1 VSRYILFFLPFAV
14 IAVFALMAA
23 RDRRRNRDSGS
34 LGFVQRN
41 GVALSTYLLLAVGF
55 WTIMIIVLPQLY
67 MIEYSFRP
75 NLTAAQTGGPKDVYT
90 LANYRYLIFGRPGDS
105 EALNWLHLGAFLHT
119 IVISVLITVFDF
131 CFCYPLAYYMA
142 QVARG
147 GRTRLL
153 ILCLIVPFWV
163 NELLRAFAFKILF
176 GTSGL
181 VDSVLVATGL
191 LSEPYDFLKHDIGL
205 YAGLSYAYIL
215 SMIFPLYNAIESL
228 DKNQIE
234 AARDLGAPWWHIH
247 LFIVMPYAKPGI
259 ASGCT
264 LVFMLCAGALAA
276 PQILGGPS
284 SLWFTQVVY
293 NWFFQAFDW
302 TRGSAYAFALL
313 ISCIIFVL
321 AMLRLFKVSL
331 AEIAR

>member
-1 VSRYILFFLPFAV
+1 MSRYLLFFPPFAV
-14 IAVFALMAA
+14 VAVFAMMAA
-23 RDRRRNRDSGS
+23 RDRRLRKDPGS
-34 LGFVQRN
+34 VGFLQRN
-41 GVALSTYLLLAVGF
+41 GMVLSTYLVIAVGF
-55 WTIMIIVLPQLY
+55 WTIILIVLPQLY

-75 NLTAAQTGGPKDVYT
+75 NLPAAQIGGPKYVYT
-90 LANYRYLIFGRPGDS
+90 LANYRYLLFGRPSDAA
-105 EALNWLHLGAFLHT
+105 ALNWLHLGAFLRT
-119 IVISVLITVFDF
+119 IVISALVTFFDF
-131 CFCYPLAYYMA
+131 CVCYPLAYYMS

-163 NELLRAFAFKILF
+163 NELLRAFAFKVLF
-176 GTSGL
+176 ATSGL
-181 VDSVLVATGL
+181 IDSVLVAAGL

-205 YAGLSYAYIL
+205 YAGLSYAYLL

-228 DKNQIE
+228 DRNQIE

-247 LFIVMPYAKPGI
+247 LFVVMPYAKPGI

-264 LVFMLCAGALAA
+264 LVFMFCAGALAA

-284 SLWFTQVVY
+284 SLWFTQIVY

-302 TRGSAYAFALL
+302 PRGSAYAFTLL
-313 ISCIIFVL
+313 ISCIVFVL
-321 AMLRLFKVSL
+321 AMLRIFKVSL

>member
-1 VSRYILFFLPFAV
+1 MRDNQPITTPEVDAAWQFLLVNWIFVGFMGAVLALSLVVSRF
-14 IAVFALMAA
+14 
-23 RDRRRNRDSGS
+23 S
-34 LGFVQRN
+34 LELTG
-41 GVALSTYLLLAVGF
+41 LAVAVGY
-55 WTIMIIVLPQLY
+55 V
-67 MIEYSFRP
+67 
-75 NLTAAQTGGPKDVYT
+75 
-90 LANYRYLIFGRPGDS
+90 
-105 EALNWLHLGAFLHT
+105 
-119 IVISVLITVFDF
+119 
-131 CFCYPLAYYMA
+131 
-142 QVARG
+142 
-147 GRTRLL
+147 
-153 ILCLIVPFWV
+153 
-163 NELLRAFAFKILF
+163 
-176 GTSGL
+176 
-181 VDSVLVATGL
+181 
-191 LSEPYDFLKHDIGL
+191 GL

-247 LFIVMPYAKPGI
+247 LFVVMPYAKPGI
-259 ASGCT
+259 AAGCT

-313 ISCIIFVL
+313 VSCIIFVL
-321 AMLRLFKVSL
+321 VMLRLFKVSL